1 MQRKEG
7 HFRGFD
13 GTELFYQT
21 WEPTNSCGTI
31 VITHGL
37 AEHSEC
43 YQRLVD
49 GMAPNGWTCLGWDM
63 RGHGRSEGK
72 RGAVKNFDDYSN
84 DLKILVEVLNKVN
97 LPKPYFLLG
106 HSMGGLV
113 TANTLLKFGDLGA
126 KAIALSSP
134 LFGIAMPVPAIKDM
148 AARLLS
154 SWIPSLTLNNEIV
167 YENLTHDEAIYKTYD
182 RDPLRHD
189 KISLALYLGMI
200 DSFNFV
206 LLNASKIHVPIFIQL
221 AGDDKVTSR
230 KAAERF
236 YERLGSQRKD
246 LVVYKD
252 YYHEIFNEV
261 GREKVYTDLNNFL
274 KGFVTTS

>member
-21 WEPTNSCGTI
+21 WEQPNSCGTI

-49 GMAPNGWTCLGWDM
+49 GLAPHGWSCLGWDM
-63 RGHGRSEGK
+63 RGHGKSEGK
-72 RGAVKNFDDYSN
+72 RGAVKAFDDFSS
-84 DLKILVEVLNKVN
+84 DLKVLSETLPKLN

-113 TANTLLKFGDLGA
+113 NINAILKFGEMGYTA
-126 KAIALSSP
+126 ATLSSP
-134 LFGIAMPVPAIKDM
+134 LLGIAMEVPPLKDM
-148 AARLLS
+148 AARFLK
-154 SWIPSLTLNNEIV
+154 SWIPSLTLNNEII
-167 YENLTHDEAIYKTYD
+167 YEDLTHDEAVYSTYD

-200 DSFNFV
+200 DTFNWV
-206 LLNASKIHVPIFIQL
+206 LLNAPKFKIPVFMQL
-221 AGDDKVTSR
+221 AGEDRITSR

-236 YERLGSQRKD
+236 FERLGSPRKD
-246 LVVYKD
+246 LKIYKD
-252 YYHEIFNEV
+252 YYHEIFNET
-261 GREKVYTDLNNFL
+261 GRQQVYTDLNNFL
-274 KGFVTTS
+274 KGFLAKP